1 MTIDFIGELN
11 LRKCKRSIADTSDPI
26 DRLIML
32 PNGMEA
38 LLIHD
43 ATTDR
48 SSASMDVRVGHLND
62 PEDLQGLAHFCEHL
76 MFMGTEKVSIM
87 TNCKRRDSPDP
98 PSQR

>member
-1 MTIDFIGELN
+1 MIDYIGEFVLQH
-11 LRKCKRSIADTSDPI
+11 KDTRWLTSRAI
-26 DRLIML
+26 IRLIML

-38 LLIHD
+38 LLIQD

-76 MFMGTEKVSIM
+76 MFMGTEKVSRIFE
-87 TNCKRRDSPDP
+87 K
-98 PSQR
+98 